1 MANIAIM
8 CKWTI
13 IFMTVLESHFKIILA
28 AVLLP
33 SMQIFYY
40 AFNHIMQSIL
50 DVENLVKLFL

>member
-1 MANIAIM
+1 M

-13 IFMTVLESHFKIILA
+13 FFMTVLESHFKIILA